1 MNVPNETREQSV
13 ALYFDRTLLPS
24 GATFFLAATHL
35 PQHLPQPSDAHLQML
50 NLLQLLLLL
59 RQG

>member
-50 NLLQLLLLL
+50 NLLQLLL
-59 RQG
+59 